1 LSGHPAPF
9 MASGAEVGQVGGV
22 ERVIWLVL
30 DGVGAGELPDA
41 ADYGDRGAHTLRHTA
56 EAVGG
61 LSLPNLERLGL
72 GNVAP
77 ARGLKSRRD
86 AEGAFGRMK
95 EASPGKDSTTGHW
108 ELAGVILDR
117 PFPVYP
123 HGFPPEVVE
132 EFERRIG
139 RRVLGNRP
147 ASGTSI
153 IEELGEEHLRTG
165 RPILYTSADS
175 VFQLAAHKEVI
186 PLEELYRM
194 CRVAREILQ
203 GEHAVSRVIARP
215 FVGRPGSFRR
225 VGAERLDLS
234 LPPPRP
240 TVLDLC
246 QEAGLP
252 VIGVG
257 KVGDLFAGRGF
268 LRSPH
273 TSGNAET
280 MSRLLEEV
288 KSGGIGILMA
298 NLVDFDMLYGHRR
311 DPEGFAAALREVD
324 AFLPRLQEAMRT
336 EDLLLVVS
344 DHGCD
349 PTFRGTDHTREYG
362 ILLAWNPALS
372 GGTDLG
378 TRGTFADAG
387 KTVADLLGVDGSPL
401 DGDSFAGRLRGK
413 EGHSIPHR

>member
-1 LSGHPAPF
+1 
-9 MASGAEVGQVGGV
+9 MAGKRGID
-22 ERVIWLVL
+22 RVVWVVL

-41 ADYGDRGAHTLRHTA
+41 GDFGDRGANTLAHVM
-56 EAVGG
+56 EAVGE
-61 LSLPNLERLGL
+61 LSLPHLENLGL
-72 GNVAP
+72 GNIVR
-77 ARGLKSRRD
+77 ARGLEVRRKIV
-86 AEGAFGRMK
+86 GAYGRMR

-108 ELAGVILDR
+108 ELAGIILDR
-117 PFPVYP
+117 PFPLYP
-123 HGFPPEVVE
+123 EGFPAEVVE

-139 RRVLGNRP
+139 RKVLGNRP
-147 ASGTSI
+147 ASGTQI

-186 PLEELYRM
+186 SLEELYRM
-194 CRVAREILQ
+194 CRVARELLR
-203 GEHAVSRVIARP
+203 GPHAVSRVIARP
-215 FVGRPGSFRR
+215 FVGQPGAFKR
-225 VGAERLDLS
+225 VGQERLDLS

-246 QEAGLP
+246 KESGLP

-273 TSGNAET
+273 TSGNTET

-288 KSGGIGILMA
+288 KAGGRGILMA

-311 DPEGFAAALREVD
+311 DPQGFADALREVD
-324 AFLPRLQEAMRT
+324 AFLPRLEEAMH
-336 EDLLLVVS
+336 EGDLLLLVS

-362 ILLAWNPALS
+362 ILLAWIPSLS
-372 GGTDLG
+372 EETDLG
-378 TRGTFADAG
+378 TRETFADVG
-387 KTVADLLGVDGSPL
+387 KTVADLLGLDGSSL
-401 DGDSFAGRLRGK
+401 DGVSFAGRL
-413 EGHSIPHR
+413 

>member
-1 LSGHPAPF
+1 
-9 MASGAEVGQVGGV
+9 MDRVG
-22 ERVIWLVL
+22 RVIWIVL
-30 DGVGAGELPDA
+30 DGVGAGELQDA
-41 ADYGDRGAHTLRHTA
+41 GDYGDRGAHTIAHTA
-56 EAVGG
+56 KAVGG
-61 LSLPNLERLGL
+61 LRLPNLEALGL
-72 GNVAP
+72 GNLAP
-77 ARGLKSRRD
+77 ARGLRPRRD
-86 AEGAFGRMK
+86 AEGAFGKMR

-108 ELAGVILDR
+108 ELAGIILER
-117 PFPVYP
+117 PFPLYP
-123 HGFPPEVVE
+123 HGFPPEVVK

-139 RRVLGNRP
+139 RKVLGNRP
-147 ASGTSI
+147 ASGTRI
-153 IEELGEEHLRTG
+153 IEELGEEHLNTG

-194 CRVAREILQ
+194 CRVARELLQ

-225 VGAERLDLS
+225 VGAERLDFS

-246 QEAGLP
+246 REAGLS

-268 LRSPH
+268 LCSPH
-273 TSGNAET
+273 TSGNEET
-280 MSRLLEEV
+280 MERLLGEV
-288 KSGGIGILMA
+288 KAGGRGILMA

-324 AFLPRLQEAMRT
+324 DFLPQLKEAMDPR
-336 EDLLLVVS
+336 DLLLLVS

-362 ILLAWNPALS
+362 ILLLWGPS
-372 GGTDLG
+372 MSRGVDLG
-378 TRGTFADAG
+378 TRETFADVG
-387 KTVADLLGVDGSPL
+387 KSVADLLGVDGSSL
-401 DGDSFAGRLRGK
+401 DGNSFAALL
-413 EGHSIPHR
+413 

>member
-1 LSGHPAPF
+1 
-9 MASGAEVGQVGGV
+9 MAGKRGID
-22 ERVIWLVL
+22 RVVWVIL

-41 ADYGDRGAHTLRHTA
+41 GDYGDRGASTLVHVA
-56 EAVGG
+56 ETVGG
-61 LSLPNLERLGL
+61 LTLPNLEGLGL
-72 GNVAP
+72 GKVVQAP
-77 ARGLKSRRD
+77 GLDPSRE
-86 AEGAFGRMK
+86 AAGVHGRLR

-108 ELAGVILDR
+108 ELAGIILDR
-117 PFPVYP
+117 PFPLYP
-123 HGFPPEVVE
+123 EGFPPEVVE

-139 RRVLGNRP
+139 RKVLGNRP
-147 ASGTSI
+147 ASGTQI
-153 IEELGEEHLRTG
+153 IEELGEEHRRTG

-186 PLEELYRM
+186 SLDELYRM
-194 CRVAREILQ
+194 CRVARELLR
-203 GEHAVSRVIARP
+203 GPHAVSRVIARP
-215 FVGRPGSFRR
+215 FVGRPGAFKR
-225 VGAERLDLS
+225 VGQERLDLS

-246 QEAGLP
+246 KESGLP

-273 TSGNAET
+273 TSGNTET

-288 KSGGIGILMA
+288 RKRGRGILMA

-311 DPEGFAAALREVD
+311 DPQGFAAALREVD
-324 AFLPRLQEAMRT
+324 AFLLRLMEDMQDG
-336 EDLLLVVS
+336 DLLFLVS

-349 PTFRGTDHTREYG
+349 PTFHGTDHTREYG
-362 ILLAWNPALS
+362 ILLVWGPFLS

-378 TRGTFADAG
+378 TRETFADVG
-387 KTVADLLGVDGSPL
+387 RTVADLLGLDGSSL
-401 DGDSFAGRLRGK
+401 DGASFAGLL
-413 EGHSIPHR
+413 

>member
-1 LSGHPAPF
+1 
-9 MASGAEVGQVGGV
+9 MAGKRGID
-22 ERVIWLVL
+22 RVVWVVL

-41 ADYGDRGAHTLRHTA
+41 GDYGDRGASTLVHVA

-61 LSLPNLERLGL
+61 MSLPNLEGLGL
-72 GNVAP
+72 GKVVQAP
-77 ARGLKSRRD
+77 GLDPRRK
-86 AEGAFGRMK
+86 AAGVHGRMRK
-95 EASPGKDSTTGHW
+95 ASPGKDSTTGHW
-108 ELAGVILDR
+108 ELAGIILDR
-117 PFPVYP
+117 PFPLYP
-123 HGFPPEVVE
+123 EGFPPEVVE

-139 RRVLGNRP
+139 RKVLGNRP
-147 ASGTSI
+147 ASGTQI

-186 PLEELYRM
+186 SLEELYRM
-194 CRVAREILQ
+194 CRVARELLL
-203 GEHAVSRVIARP
+203 GPHAVSRVIARP
-215 FVGRPGSFRR
+215 FVGRPGAFNR
-225 VGAERLDLS
+225 VGEERLDLS

-246 QEAGLP
+246 KESGLP

-273 TSGNAET
+273 TSGNTET

-288 KSGGIGILMA
+288 KAGGRGILMA

-311 DPEGFAAALREVD
+311 DPQGFADALREVD
-324 AFLPRLQEAMRT
+324 AFLPRLEEAMH
-336 EDLLLVVS
+336 EGDLLLLVS

-362 ILLAWNPALS
+362 ILLAWSPSLS

-378 TRGTFADAG
+378 TRETFADVG
-387 KTVADLLGVDGSPL
+387 KTVADLLGLDGSSL
-401 DGDSFAGRLRGK
+401 DGVSFAEQL
-413 EGHSIPHR
+413 